1 VDCCFSDLT
10 LQKSSLVQKGHNY
23 YLIDSKK
30 SRRYQKGNIKNGQ
43 SRETGNIG
51 FFLLLTESVSGCCLT
66 PNKQCVSYTM
76 ATTSY
81 NGNMS
86 LGGLVLFDLY
96 FSALT
101 DSVSNKKKPML
112 PVSLDCPFLIAP
124 SVFPNILFK

>member
-1 VDCCFSDLT
+1 MLGKT
-10 LQKSSLVQKGHNY
+10 EGA
-23 YLIDSKK
+23 
-30 SRRYQKGNIKNGQ
+30 IKNGQ

-96 FSALT
+96 FS
-101 DSVSNKKKPML
+101 VSWFVL
-112 PVSLDCPFLIAP
+112 FLLAI
-124 SVFPNILFK
+124 VFPSSIYGC